1 MKAIRDHGIFDILIA
16 EDSKTQAYMLRNV
29 LESNGFNVSIAYDG
43 LEAINC
49 LNQELPRIVLTDV
62 LMPEINGYDLC
73 RKIKSDE
80 KMKHIPVILL
90 TSLSEPEDI
99 IQGLDCGA
107 DSFITKPYDEAAL
120 VARIN
125 YILVNAEM
133 RKHSESEMGIDI
145 IFAGKKYFV
154 TSSRI
159 QILDLLLA
167 TYEATMQK
175 TRELEKALKELR
187 AANET
192 IKIMKGFIPICSS
205 CKQVRDDKGYWKQIE
220 RYISEHS
227 EVDFTHTLCPSCVN
241 KLYPE
246 LFKKEGTD
254 M

>member
-1 MKAIRDHGIFDILIA
+1 MKASRDRDTIDILIA
-16 EDSKTQAYMLRNV
+16 EDSKTQAYMLKYV
-29 LESNGFNVSIAYDG
+29 LESNGFSVSIAYDG
-43 LEAINC
+43 SEAFQYLEK
-49 LNQELPRIVLTDV
+49 ELPRIVLSDI
-62 LMPEINGYDLC
+62 LMPEMNGYQLC

-80 KMKHIPVILL
+80 KMKHMPVMLL

-99 IQGLDCGA
+99 IHGLECGA
-107 DSFITKPYDEAAL
+107 DSFITKPYDEEAL

-125 YILVNAEM
+125 YILLNAEM

-187 AANET
+187 SANET
-192 IKIMKGFIPICSS
+192 IKTLKGFIPICAS

-220 RYISEHS
+220 RYISENS
-227 EVDFTHTLCPSCVN
+227 DADFTHTICPDCT
-241 KLYPE
+241 KRLYPDTPSG
-246 LFKKEGTD
+246 KDSG
-254 M
+254 